1 MTDELQRK
9 ADQINVLRS
18 QAAELQEKM
27 QLMQQALG
35 ELSASQKA
43 LASYKDLQNGSL
55 FPLGSGVFAK
65 ARLEAVEKVL
75 VDVGGR
81 VLVEQSLQDAQK
93 TLEKRKGAIEKSAQD
108 VTNNYAAVIGQL
120 EKISQEAEE
129 IIQRRTPSR

>member
-18 QAAELQEKM
+18 QAVELQQKM

-35 ELSASQKA
+35 ELSGAKDA
-43 LASYKDLQNGSL
+43 LDGYGDIRKSSL
-55 FPLGSGVFAK
+55 MPLGAGVFAK
-65 ARLEAVEKVL
+65 AKLDSTDKVL

-81 VLVEQSLQDAQK
+81 VLVEQSLDDAKMTLDKRRAAIKK
-93 TLEKRKGAIEKSAQD
+93 TAEEINA
-108 VTNNYAAVIGQL
+108 NYAAVIGQL
-120 EKISQEAEE
+120 ESVSREAEK